1 MIEILLVLS
10 TVVAVG
16 ALGLMTTM
24 LTPRLMTELGF
35 WMLMVGLMTGVP
47 AGLWYHVVLY
57 RALAHRMTVPPRWWI
72 TPVALHPQLAQEDL
86 ARVRPWFRLGGIGFA
101 LSLAGGLAA
110 MAGLLLAG

>member
-57 RALAHRMTVPPRWWI
+57 RALAHRMTVPPTWWI

-86 ARVRPWFRLGGIGFA
+86 DRVRPWFRLGGIGFA

>member
-1 MIEILLVLS
+1 MIEILLVVSSVL
-10 TVVAVG
+10 VVA
-16 ALGLMTTM
+16 ALGLVTTI

-35 WMLMVGLMTGVP
+35 WMLTVGLMTGVP

-57 RALAHRMTVPPRWWI
+57 RALAHRMTVPPKWWI
-72 TPVALHPQLAQEDL
+72 APVALHPQVAQEDM
-86 ARVRPWFRLGGIGFA
+86 ARITPWFRLGGIGFA